1 MARIK
6 AGVTCAPMAAPPL
19 LLRLMAAPP
28 LLLRLMAAPPLLR
41 LPLLLLP
48 LLLLPLLLLRG
59 ASARSGSS

>member
-6 AGVTCAPMAAPPL
+6 AGVTCAP
-19 LLRLMAAPP
+19 MAAPP